1 MRELE
6 GLFDLR
12 VKARS
17 IAYLFATGAT
27 LGLLTL
33 AFPHASEVRDVP
45 LIVLAGIAYVVAAAV
60 LALADH
66 LREWHIHAVL
76 VAGTVIVSLANYYAG
91 PSTLYP
97 LLYMWAA
104 LYAFYFFPLRE
115 AFAQM
120 VFLAVAYAV
129 VLAVQDADSA
139 VVSWLLAVGTPLVA
153 GLLISRLLGRVHEHA
168 REVRSSEER
177 TRLVLDTAPDA
188 FVTVDRDGLIRTWNV
203 AAERAFGWT
212 KGEAIGRRMSE
223 LILPP
228 EHRERHDTR
237 RRALIENPDPLAMEH
252 FEVELVR
259 RDGQRFPGEAT
270 VSKVDVAGE
279 LFVSGFIVDVT
290 ERLRRQAEREALL
303 REQAARAEAERV
315 AEIVGG
321 MQALVD
327 AALAQRSLE
336 GVLRDLVAQVRGVLD
351 ADAASIFLADQS
363 GALSPGASAPGDLAG
378 ADAFAE
384 AVAEA
389 GEARLGQGDALV
401 GVPLLAD
408 GEVTGVLV
416 AGVDP
421 PRGFTGEDLTLLRL
435 AAERVGLAIAH
446 VRVYEREHRIAETLQ
461 RSLLPDRLPHLPGLQ
476 VEARYLPAAAEAEVG
491 GDWYDVIPIAGG
503 AVGLVMGDVAGK
515 GLAGASMVGRL
526 RSALRAYALEGHDTG
541 RVVERLNRLLWTEAE
556 ESQMATM
563 LYAIADPAAG
573 VVRWVNAGHPPPL
586 MISGHGD
593 AEFLRGEASVPL
605 GVLPFPTYTEVSA
618 PMEPGSALLLY
629 TDGLVERP
637 GEHIDDGLAQLAA
650 CVREAA
656 ADDPQ
661 RLLDHVL
668 DALVPAGGA
677 PDDVAL
683 LTLKNLPVPDHFS
696 ADFPAEPESLAPI
709 RSMLRRWLS
718 HAGAN
723 ELEIAEITTA
733 CGEAATNAI
742 EHAGTGNGTG
752 FAVSGRRQGD
762 EIEIEVRD
770 HGSWRREREDDHGRG
785 IDLMRTLMDTV
796 AVEPGPKGTT
806 VSLRRRLG
814 AREIP
819 EA

>member
-1 MRELE
+1 MRNLE

-17 IAYLFATGAT
+17 IAYLFAAGAT

-45 LIVLAGIAYVVAAAV
+45 LIVLAAIAYVIAAGV
-60 LALADH
+60 LL
-66 LREWHIHAVL
+66 LVERVRGWHIRAAL
-76 VAGTVIVSLANYYAG
+76 VAGTVIISLANYYAG

-97 LLYMWAA
+97 LLYMWTA

-115 AFAQM
+115 AFAHTA
-120 VFLAVAYAV
+120 FIAVSYAI

-139 VVSWLLAVGTPLVA
+139 VVRWLLSVGTPLVA
-153 GLLISRLLGRVHEHA
+153 GILISRLLGRLHQHA
-168 REVRSSEER
+168 SEVRTSEER

-188 FVTVDRDGLIRTWNV
+188 FVTLDRDGHIRTWNA
-203 AAERAFGWT
+203 AAERVFGWT
-212 KGEAIGRRMSE
+212 KDEALGRRMSE
-223 LILPP
+223 LITPP
-228 EHRERHDTR
+228 EHRERHDAR
-237 RRALIENPDPLAMEH
+237 RLALLDDPDPLAVER

-259 RDGQRFPGEAT
+259 RDGRRFPGEAT
-270 VSKVDVAGE
+270 VSKVEVGGE
-279 LFVSGFIVDVT
+279 AFASGFIVDVT

-303 REQAARAEAERV
+303 REQAARVEAERM

-327 AALAQRSLE
+327 AALAHRSLE
-336 GVLRDLVAQVRGVLD
+336 GILRDLVARVRGVLG
-351 ADAASIFLADQS
+351 ADAASILLADES
-363 GALSPGASAPGDLAG
+363 GALGVGASEPEEIAG
-378 ADAFAE
+378 AERFARRVADSRE
-384 AVAEA
+384 AVLANDDTLI
-389 GEARLGQGDALV
+389 GM
-401 GVPLLAD
+401 PLLAE
-408 GEVTGVLV
+408 GEVTGVLL
-416 AGVDP
+416 AGVEP
-421 PRGFTGEDLTLLRL
+421 PRRFTGEDLTVLRL

-461 RSLLPDRLPHLPGLQ
+461 RSLLPDRLPHLPGLD
-476 VEARYLPAAAEAEVG
+476 VAARYLPAAAEAEVG

-526 RSALRAYALEGHDTG
+526 RSALRAYALEGHDAG
-541 RVVERLNRLLWTEAE
+541 RVVERLNRLLWTEE

-563 LYAIADPAAG
+563 LYVIVDPAASL
-573 VVRWVNAGHPPPL
+573 VRWVNAGHPPPL
-586 MISGHGD
+586 MIRGD
-593 AEFLRGEASVPL
+593 RTEFLQGDASVPL

-618 PMEPGSALLLY
+618 PMEPGSTLLLY

-650 CVREAA
+650 SVREAP

-661 RLLDHVL
+661 ALLDHVL
-668 DALVPAGGA
+668 GALVPAGGA

-683 LTLKNLPVPDHFS
+683 LTLRNLPVPDHFS
-696 ADFPAEPESLAPI
+696 AEFPAEPESLAPI

-718 HAGAN
+718 HAGAD

-742 EHAGTGNGTG
+742 EHAGTANGTP

-762 EIEIEVRD
+762 EIHIEVRD
-770 HGSWRREREDDHGRG
+770 YGSWRREREDDHGRG
-785 IDLMRTLMDTV
+785 IDLMRTLMDAV
-796 AVEPGPKGTT
+796 AVEPGPNGTT

-814 AREIP
+814 RREPP

>member
-1 MRELE
+1 VRELE

-45 LIVLAGIAYVVAAAV
+45 LIVLAGIAYVISAGV
-60 LALADH
+60 LL
-66 LREWHIHAVL
+66 LVERVRGWHIRATL
-76 VAGTVIVSLANYYAG
+76 VAGTLIISLANYYAG

-97 LLYMWAA
+97 LLYMWTA

-115 AFAQM
+115 A
-120 VFLAVAYAV
+120 LAHTAFIAVSYAI

-139 VVSWLLAVGTPLVA
+139 VVRWLLAVGTPLVA
-153 GLLISRLLGRVHEHA
+153 GILISRLLRRLHERA
-168 REVRSSEER
+168 SEVRISEER

-188 FVTVDRDGLIRTWNV
+188 FVTLDRDGHIRTWNA
-203 AAERAFGWT
+203 AAERVFGWP
-212 KGEAIGRRMSE
+212 KEEALGRRMSE
-223 LILPP
+223 LITPP
-228 EHRERHDTR
+228 EHRERHDAR
-237 RRALIENPDPLAMEH
+237 RVALIDDPDPLAVQQ

-259 RDGQRFPGEAT
+259 RDGRHFPGEAT
-270 VSKVDVAGE
+270 VSKVEVGGE
-279 LFVSGFIVDVT
+279 VFASGFIVDVT

-303 REQAARAEAERV
+303 REQAARAEAERM

-321 MQALVD
+321 MQGLVD
-327 AALAQRSLE
+327 AALAHRSLD
-336 GVLRDLVAQVRGVLD
+336 GILRDLVPRVRGVLG
-351 ADAASIFLADQS
+351 ADAASILVADET
-363 GALSPGASAPGDLAG
+363 GALGVGASEPGDIAG
-378 ADAFAE
+378 AERLARRVADSGE
-384 AVAEA
+384 AVLAND
-389 GEARLGQGDALV
+389 DALI
-401 GVPLLAD
+401 GMPLFAD
-408 GEVTGVLV
+408 GEVTGVLL
-416 AGVDP
+416 AGVEP
-421 PRGFTGEDLTLLRL
+421 PRRFTGEDLTVLRL

-461 RSLLPDRLPHLPGLQ
+461 RSLLPDRLPHLPGLD
-476 VEARYLPAAAEAEVG
+476 VAARYLPAAAEAEVG

-526 RSALRAYALEGHDTG
+526 RSALRAYALEGHDAG
-541 RVVERLNRLLWTEAE
+541 RVVERLNRLMWTEE

-563 LYAIADPAAG
+563 LYVIVDPAASL
-573 VVRWVNAGHPPPL
+573 VRWVNAGHPPPL
-586 MISGHGD
+586 MIGGD
-593 AEFLRGEASVPL
+593 QADFLQGDASVPL

-618 PMEPGSALLLY
+618 PMEPGSTLLLY

-650 CVREAA
+650 SVREAP

-661 RLLDHVL
+661 ALLDHVL
-668 DALVPAGGA
+668 GALVPAGGA

-683 LTLKNLPVPDHFS
+683 LTLRNLPVPDHFS
-696 ADFPAEPESLAPI
+696 AEFPAEPESLAPI

-718 HAGAN
+718 HAGAD

-762 EIEIEVRD
+762 EIHIEVRD
-770 HGSWRREREDDHGRG
+770 HGSWRRERDDDHGRG
-785 IDLMRTLMDTV
+785 IDLMRRLMDAVT
-796 AVEPGPKGTT
+796 VEPGPDGTT
-806 VSLRRRLG
+806 VRLRRRLG
-814 AREIP
+814 RREPP